1 MSKRWFEKVGAVA
14 IVCVG
19 VAVGSSAARAA
30 SPAKKP
36 SRTGVKR
43 TVAKLVSGLQRPFR
57 KAGRVVRPV
66 SAQAESAEQDG
77 TTNPHCPHC
86 PAGPLGRARC
96 WLAHRCGSD
105 LRTSLSGWPM
115 RARYHRQSR
124 LLQQQLA
131 AKLAYFTP
139 SGCGGAGCPPF
150 GNYHVVYAVQ
160 PDYFDPRDG
169 QIFAAPGI
177 GVPMAV
183 PLAPNVHYSY
193 NYSHGI
199 PSSRIT
205 PVSDVIP
212 PRRLN

>member
-1 MSKRWFEKVGAVA
+1 MSKRWFEKISAVA

-19 VAVGSSAARAA
+19 VAVGSNAAWAA
-30 SPAKKP
+30 PPAKKP
-36 SRTGVKR
+36 SRIGVKKA
-43 TVAKLVSGLQRPFR
+43 VAKLVSGLQRPFR
-57 KAGRVVRPV
+57 KAGRAVRPV
-66 SAQAESAEQDG
+66 SWQEVSDTESG
-77 TTNPHCPHC
+77 TTSSHCPHC
-86 PAGPLGRARC
+86 PSGPLGRARC
-96 WLAHRCGSD
+96 WLTHRCGSD

-115 RARYHRQSR
+115 RARYRQQSQR
-124 LLQQQLA
+124 LQQQLA
-131 AKLAYFTP
+131 GKLAYFTP

-169 QIFAAPGI
+169 QVFAAPGT

-205 PVSDVIP
+205 PISDVIP
-212 PRRLN
+212 PRRVD